1 MMPPSALRNSARV
14 ARRGITSVLTSAHNR
29 LSRRGPET
37 RTTPMPPRPVGV
49 AIAAMTS
56 FAMRRFG
63 MLHGAGNLPLLRDRK
78 NVIDQPIQHQAG
90 REKEKHDAKSDWH
103 NLHYFCLHR
112 IGGLRI

>member
-1 MMPPSALRNSARV
+1 MTPPSALRNSARV

-56 FAMRRFG
+56 FAMRRFRV
-63 MLHGAGNLPLLRDRK
+63 LHGAGNLPLLRDRK
-78 NVIDQPIQHQAG
+78 DIIDQPIQHQTY
-90 REKEKHDAKSDWH
+90 RKPEKHDAKRYRHD
-103 NLHYFCLHR
+103 LHDFRLHR
-112 IGGLRI
+112 IRRR